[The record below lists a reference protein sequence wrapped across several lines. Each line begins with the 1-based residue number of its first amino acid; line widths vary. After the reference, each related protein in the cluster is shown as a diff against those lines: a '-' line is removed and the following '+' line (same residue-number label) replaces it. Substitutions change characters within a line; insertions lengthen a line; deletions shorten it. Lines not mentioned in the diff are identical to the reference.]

1 MELNSEKA
9 TRAHAPLLYVFPG
22 ILAGLT
28 LAKAFPTTQSWLIF
42 LTFIMGAASYYI
54 SKRKPESLLWI
65 MTFIGSSAGLFWFYG
80 SLSCPKNPLPP
91 FELRA
96 GSGLSTVKQPQ
107 FGDETQKVGL

>member
-1 MELNSEKA
+1 MELNSAKA

-80 SLSCPKNPLPP
+80 SLRLPQEPAASFRTLPERELSLELVVKKNLPQH
-91 FELRA
+91 
-96 GSGLSTVKQPQ
+96 SK
-107 FGDETQKVGL
+107 